1 MRQDQIENGLEALA
15 KAVWI
20 QFLPRFNDSLKL
32 YLIRCSSCAVS
43 LFSCID
49 HPFVAFGWSIF
60 YLSQVF
66 ESFFFYLTKA
76 FCLTFSPEPSKY
88 NCCFSFHSR
97 QKLLFN
103 PDYCFVM
110 CRFIY
115 FESKVTRIVVKWLL
129 YPRREGEIVGCLSV
143 WMK

>member
-66 ESFFFYLTKA
+66 ESFFFL
-76 FCLTFSPEPSKY
+76 PDEGI
-88 NCCFSFHSR
+88 
-97 QKLLFN
+97 LFN
-103 PDYCFVM
+103 FFARAV
-110 CRFIY
+110 
-115 FESKVTRIVVKWLL
+115 
-129 YPRREGEIVGCLSV
+129 EI
-143 WMK
+143 